1 MYSDGLLKLPIFTI
15 QKNFK
20 ILLTV
25 YSLSPPG
32 LFSFTLSPPE
42 SHALKWQISRS
53 LKRKFPNVAFRQH
66 SVFSARNRQFHPVTA
81 LYLKRDIVAGT
92 WSRMVAMSSRQVT
105 RICMAMMCDIFTLC
119 DDGCTHRQTRWLIV
133 FVPCSD
139 SGHKLK
145 DDHTENDHK
154 DNWKHIFKQH
164 KHITHPFLIL
174 RLTIPLSTAYTTI
187 TKSEAALYS
196 NASVYQGAEFC
207 SYSFG
212 KRLYS

>member
-1 MYSDGLLKLPIFTI
+1 MDINFFIKSHPRLL
-15 QKNFK
+15 
-20 ILLTV
+20 
-25 YSLSPPG
+25 
-32 LFSFTLSPPE
+32 SFTLSPPE

-133 FVPCSD
+133 FMPCSD
-139 SGHKLK
+139 SCHKLE
-145 DDHTENDHK
+145 DDHAKNHYEDNRKHK
-154 DNWKHIFKQH
+154 PKQH
-164 KHITHPFLIL
+164 KHIAHLFFIFRPMIT
-174 RLTIPLSTAYTTI
+174 LSIKHTTI
-187 TKSEAALYS
+187 TKSEAAIYS
-196 NASVYQGAEFC
+196 NASVYHGAEYD